1 MQNEKTIRIS
11 QIRMPVRHTAEQVIR
26 RAVHIA
32 GGDPKHVTG
41 ASIVRQSLDAR
52 KKDDIHY
59 IYAVDLTID
68 RRFQY
73 QK

>member
-52 KKDDIHY
+52 RKDDIMP
-59 IYAVDLTID
+59 
-68 RRFQY
+68 
-73 QK
+73 